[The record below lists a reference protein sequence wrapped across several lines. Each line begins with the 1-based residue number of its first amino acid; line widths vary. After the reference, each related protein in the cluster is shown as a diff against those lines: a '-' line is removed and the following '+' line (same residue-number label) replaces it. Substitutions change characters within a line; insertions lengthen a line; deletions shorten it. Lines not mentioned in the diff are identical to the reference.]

1 MVSIFS
7 CASWPSVRQEGHIR
21 DVTSDINVAKW
32 SQLRL
37 IEMSSHR
44 IGKEEGQ
51 ESLRNVNKAVVRRGR
66 WGKFRSLPLNDT
78 D

>member
-1 MVSIFS
+1 MRTDPAVNRD
-7 CASWPSVRQEGHIR
+7 ASLS
-21 DVTSDINVAKW
+21 AKW

-51 ESLRNVNKAVVRRGR
+51 ESLRNVNKAVLRRGR
-66 WGKFRSLPLNDT
+66 WEKFRSLLLNDT